1 MGPVWVSVQT
11 VIITLNNINE
21 LIFVMVK
28 CGVIFEVRNEL
39 LNIV

>member
-28 CGVIFEVRNEL
+28 WGVIFEVRNEL